1 MTTLRFEEYVMPSAS
16 LGRPNPLPD
25 LAPASDAHNN
35 VQVDH
40 TSVSAEES
48 RYMGWGRV
56 NGILPYKILDAYD
69 RNKKDKAWKAA
80 VLDNGILRATF
91 MPQLGGRLWSLVDLK
106 NDRELLCKNPVFQ
119 PCNLALR
126 NAWISGGVEWNLGMV
141 GHTPFTV
148 SPMFTETLTAED
160 GTPVL
165 RMYQYERVRKLVY
178 RVEAALPEGSDR
190 LFVRVRIDNTR
201 DAETKVYWWSNMA
214 VTEREDVRVLVPAEK
229 AYRYGYSA
237 MLTKEPVPYQ
247 RFEAD
252 RFRNPQLRK
261 QATENGGY
269 LDFDTSYT
277 MQLPQAMDF
286 FYDIPPADRKWIAAL
301 DKDGYGMVQ
310 TSTDRLLG
318 RKLFL
323 WGMGAGG
330 RHWQTFLSQEG
341 VQYLEIQSGIA
352 HTQLEHLPMKPLE
365 TIEWVEAYGP
375 LSCDPQLVHGDN
387 WDAAVH
393 CVDEALEKAL
403 PRACVEEKLPF
414 FQALDNQYG
423 EIIMNAPDGWVTAE
437 RKIPGFHDAGL
448 KFPKV
453 TDKAAAEWIR
463 LADKGALPCPDPM
476 DEPAGYQ
483 IDPAWKELLQNSLQA
498 FGDHWYSHYQLGVML
513 AHEGDT
519 EGAKA
524 EFTQS
529 IQHNP
534 SPWAYRCL
542 GILAQQEGDNEAACQ
557 YLTKAL
563 EMKKERH
570 LAIEAVAAMVQAGKY
585 EQAIAAY
592 AALPASIRKLG
603 RVKVHLI
610 DALMR
615 VGNLARA
622 ERVLL
627 SDVEMAD
634 VKEGEVKLTDLWF
647 EIQAHHM
654 AAREKAE
661 YSDEYL
667 QRAKAECTP
676 PAHIDFR
683 MN

>member
-1 MTTLRFEEYVMPSAS
+1 MTTLYFEEYHMPSAS
-16 LGRPNPLPD
+16 LGRTNPLPD
-25 LAPASDAHNN
+25 LSPASDAHGNI
-35 VQVDH
+35 QVDH
-40 TSVSAEES
+40 NSVSAEES
-48 RYMGWGRV
+48 KYMGWGRV

-80 VLDNGILRATF
+80 VLDNGVLRAVF
-91 MPQLGGRLWSLVDLK
+91 LPQLGGRLWSLIDLK
-106 NDRELLCKNPVFQ
+106 TGRELLCKNPVFQ

-126 NAWISGGVEWNLGMV
+126 NAWISGGVEWNLGMI

-190 LFVRVRIDNTR
+190 LFVRIRIDNTR
-201 DAETKVYWWSNMA
+201 DTDTKVYWWSNMA

-237 MLTKEPVPYQ
+237 KLTKEPVPYQ

-252 RFRNPQLRK
+252 HFKNPVLQQK
-261 QATENGGY
+261 AEENGGY

-277 MQLPQAMDF
+277 MQIPQSMDF
-286 FYDIPPADRKWIAAL
+286 FYDIPTEKRKWIAAL

-341 VQYLEIQSGIA
+341 VQYLEIQSGLA

-375 LSCDPQLVHGDN
+375 LSCDP
-387 WDAAVH
+387 AAVH
-393 CVDEALEKAL
+393 GEDWDIATGCVEVALEQAIPRKA
-403 PRACVEEKLPF
+403 VEDRLSF
-414 FQALDNQYG
+414 FQAMDGMQG
-423 EIIMNAPDGWVTAE
+423 ESIMNAPDGWVAAE
-437 RKIPGFHDAGL
+437 RKLPGFNDAGL
-448 KFPKV
+448 KFPRV
-453 TDKAAAEWIR
+453 TDKAAAEWLR
-463 LADKGALPCPDPM
+463 LVDKGALPCPDPM

-483 IDPAWKELLQNSLQA
+483 IDPAWKELVQKSIQS

-513 AHEGDT
+513 AHEGDVQA
-519 EGAKA
+519 AKA

-529 IQHNP
+529 VQHNP

-542 GILAQQEGDNEAACQ
+542 GVLAKQEGDAEAACQ
-557 YLTKAL
+557 YLSKAL
-563 EMKKERH
+563 DMKKERH
-570 LAIEAVAAMVQAGKY
+570 LAIEAVEAMVAAGKY
-585 EQAIAAY
+585 EQAIAAC
-592 AALPASIRKLG
+592 AALPPSIRKLG
-603 RVKVHLI
+603 RVKVHLL
-610 DALMR
+610 DALIQI
-615 VGNLARA
+615 GDLKRA
-622 ERVLL
+622 ERLL
-627 SDVEMAD
+627 MTDMEMAD

-647 EIQAHHM
+647 TIQAIRM
-654 AAREKAE
+654 AEQDGAA
-661 YSDEYL
+661 YSEEYL
-667 QRAKAECTP
+667 QKAKAECTP
-676 PAHIDFR
+676 PTHLDFR
-683 MN
+683 MQ